1 MSITSRSKAA
11 TDVTVQMNDAAPC
24 ALQPLPG
31 ACPRAAIERVVD
43 SGRAAVFPSA
53 FVRGLRWMVEELAS
67 GASASM
73 TPAVAR

>member
-1 MSITSRSKAA
+1 MLRHARSNLCRARA
-11 TDVTVQMNDAAPC
+11 
-24 ALQPLPG
+24 
-31 ACPRAAIERVVD
+31 PRAAIERVVD

-73 TPAVAR
+73 APAVAR